1 MSILLDRYALSRRRA
16 LATFGGLAATA
27 LSIPLL
33 SGRALAQPV
42 FQIYPFQLGVASGDP
57 QPDGFVIWTRLAPE
71 PFEIGHGMPSQPVE
85 VSWEVATDFGFR
97 SVVAKGVAVAMPELG
112 HAVHVEVGGLEAGRD
127 YWYRFVAGRERSLTG
142 RARTTPALGATVDRV
157 RFAIAGCQQYEQG
170 YYTAHRRLAEDNPD
184 FVFCYGD
191 YIYEGRGNRV
201 WNSAKGP
208 VENVR
213 QHFGG
218 EIYSLDD
225 YRRRYA
231 QYKMDADLQ
240 AAHAAAPWFVV
251 WDDHEIDNN
260 WVTDLDQDGV
270 DPKVFN
276 LRRQAAVQAYFEN
289 MPLRPSSFPV
299 GTTIQLYR
307 RASFGGL
314 MDLNLLDTRQFRS
327 NQPCGDRFGTCA
339 EIEAAKAEVLG
350 LKQEKWLID
359 GLSASK
365 ARWNVL
371 AQQIM
376 VMDLDRDPGPGS
388 AVNPDSWAGY
398 RTPRN
403 RLLKQIRDRKIANPI
418 VLTGDEHQNYAG
430 ELHLDGAN
438 PEGAPIGTEFVTT
451 SISSSGDGVD
461 QRDDM
466 AKIQVVNPQ
475 LKFNNA
481 QRGYAICE
489 VTPERWTTE
498 FKVLDA
504 ITRRDGRLTTR
515 AKLAVE
521 AGNPRLATV

>member
-16 LATFGGLAATA
+16 LAAFGGVAFTA

-33 SGRALAQPV
+33 SGQAMAQPV
-42 FQIYPFQLGVASGDP
+42 FSIYPFQLGVASGDP

-71 PFEIGHGMPSQPVE
+71 PLEIGHGMPSQPME
-85 VSWEVATDFGFR
+85 VSWEVASDAGFR
-97 SVVAKGVAVAMPELG
+97 TVVAKGVAVAMPELA
-112 HAVHVEVGGLEAGRD
+112 HAVHVEVGGLQAGRD

-142 RARTTPALGATVDRV
+142 RARTTPAAGASVDRV
-157 RFAIAGCQQYEQG
+157 RFAVAGCQNYEQG
-170 YYTAHRRLAEDNPD
+170 YYTAHRRLAEENPD

-201 WNSAKGP
+201 WNGPRGP

-260 WVTDLDQDGV
+260 WAADLDQDGV
-270 DPKVFN
+270 DPKIFN

-327 NQPCGDRFGTCA
+327 NQPCGDRF
-339 EIEAAKAEVLG
+339 AACGELENLKAEVLG
-350 LKQEKWLID
+350 LKQEKWLLD

-365 ARWNVL
+365 ATWNVL

-376 VMDLDRDPGPGS
+376 VMDLDRDPGAGVI
-388 AVNPDSWAGY
+388 ANPDSWAGY
-398 RTPRN
+398 RAPRN
-403 RLLKQIRDRKIANPI
+403 RLLTQIRDRRIANPI

-430 ELHLDGAN
+430 ELHLDGAR
-438 PEGAPIGTEFVTT
+438 PEGAPIGTEFVVT
-451 SISSSGDGVD
+451 SISSGGDGVD
-461 QRDDM
+461 QREDM
-466 AKIQVVNPQ
+466 ARIQAVNPQ
-475 LKFNNA
+475 LKFNNS

-489 VTPERWTTE
+489 VTPQRWTTE

-504 ITRRDGRLTTR
+504 ITRRDGKLTTR
-515 AKLAVE
+515 TKLAVE